1 MPTMRAPLA
10 AALVLLALACSKK
23 PKECAELIDT
33 IDDDDKP
40 VAQLLATGATLTNV
54 SDIGDSA
61 RALATLEDKMRSD
74 LGALKLTDTDVIGL
88 DKQYAEFAEAAA
100 GAARDAAAVMDK
112 VAAYQPTV
120 DPSKPDSVPEKMR
133 AAADAMHAR
142 CVTKKSNECVALFD
156 QMKSILA
163 DADKATSWSDSATAI
178 DAFVAKLNA
187 LSLKDAQLQADVTAF
202 AATMRDSAAALREAV
217 ILRTQMGGSKE
228 KLDSVLALERTVTTR
243 VNAVCVPQEVKE
255 SQTAADGSA
264 R

>member
-23 PKECAELIDT
+23 PKECTELIDT

-54 SDIGDSA
+54 NDIGDSA

-100 GAARDAAAVMDK
+100 GAARDTAAVMDK

-120 DPSKPDSVPEKMR
+120 DPSKPDSVPDKMR

-163 DADKATSWSDSATAI
+163 EADKATSWSDSATAI

-243 VNAVCVPQEVKE
+243 VNAVCVPQQVKE